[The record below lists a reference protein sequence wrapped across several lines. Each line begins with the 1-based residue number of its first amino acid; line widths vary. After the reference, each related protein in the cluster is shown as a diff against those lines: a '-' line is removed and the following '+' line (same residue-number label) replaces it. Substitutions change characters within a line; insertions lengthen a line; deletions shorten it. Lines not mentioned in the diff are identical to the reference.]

1 MVSTAQP
8 MMSEIPENSVET
20 QQFHKLSDT
29 WILWAHLPHDTDWS
43 VTSYIKIHKF
53 NTVEEVISIINI
65 LPPKLIMNCML
76 FLMRDGIIPT
86 WEDPQNRKGG
96 CFSYKISNK
105 DVPQAWKELSYVL
118 VGETMS
124 DNEKLIPLV
133 NGITISPKR
142 NFCIVKVW
150 LSNCQ
155 FRDASIIRELYGI
168 TPHGCLF
175 KEHEPEY

>member
-1 MVSTAQP
+1 
-8 MMSEIPENSVET
+8 
-20 QQFHKLSDT
+20 
-29 WILWAHLPHDTDWS
+29 
-43 VTSYIKIHKF
+43 
-53 NTVEEVISIINI
+53 
-65 LPPKLIMNCML
+65 
-76 FLMRDGIIPT
+76 
-86 WEDPQNRKGG
+86 
-96 CFSYKISNK
+96 
-105 DVPQAWKELSYVL
+105 
-118 VGETMS
+118 MS